1 MIMKHITLFTTLIII
16 LITIPN
22 SEIRAQNW
30 DINLLKNI
38 NPTKPDNQFWKSV
51 SSTAEPLA
59 IAAPVSMFAVSLI
72 NNDMQLRANA
82 FKMVGSLVIT
92 AVLTEGIKRTV
103 NRDRPFVTYPLDVFP
118 NTIDETGKSMPSG
131 HTAFAF
137 TTATSLFTAYPKW
150 YIGLPLYAWATSV
163 GYSRLYLGQ
172 HYPSDVLM
180 GAIVGTGS
188 ALASN
193 WLYQKMARKKAS
205 KKAGVLN

>member
-1 MIMKHITLFTTLIII
+1 MKHITLFTTLIII

-92 AVLTEGIKRTV
+92 AVLTEVIKRTV

>member
-1 MIMKHITLFTTLIII
+1 MPIRFFVPFCLTLCLFF
-16 LITIPN
+16 P
-22 SEIRAQNW
+22 SKQSFAQNW

-51 SSTAEPLA
+51 STTAEPIA
-59 IAAPVSMFAVSLI
+59 VAAPISMFAVSLI
-72 NNDMQLRANA
+72 NNDKQLRANA
-82 FKMVGSLVIT
+82 YKMAGSLVFT

-118 NTIDETGKSMPSG
+118 NNNDETGKSMPSG

-150 YIGLPLYAWATSV
+150 YVGLPLYAWATSV

-172 HYPSDVLM
+172 HYPSDVFM
-180 GAIVGTGS
+180 GALVGTGS

-193 WLYQKMARKKAS
+193 WLYKKLTNKKA
-205 KKAGVLN
+205 KQQAPRIN

>member
-1 MIMKHITLFTTLIII
+1 MIVKNLAFLVLMLCLLLPTEHV
-16 LITIPN
+16 N
-22 SEIRAQNW
+22 AQNW
-30 DINLLKNI
+30 DINLLKSI
-38 NPTKPDNQFWKSV
+38 NPSKPDNQFWKSV

-59 IAAPVSMFAVSLI
+59 IAAPISMFAVSLI
-72 NNDMQLRANA
+72 NKDKQLRANA
-82 FKMVGSLVIT
+82 CKMVGSLVIT

-103 NRDRPFVTYPLDVFP
+103 NRDRPFVSYPLDVFP

-150 YIGLPLYAWATSV
+150 YLGLPLYAWATSV

-172 HYPSDVLM
+172 HYPSDVLI
-180 GAIVGTGS
+180 GAVVGTGS

-193 WLYQKMARKKAS
+193 WLYKKLSHKKEQKQTP
-205 KKAGVLN
+205 VIN

>member
-92 AVLTEGIKRTV
+92 AVLTEVIKRTV